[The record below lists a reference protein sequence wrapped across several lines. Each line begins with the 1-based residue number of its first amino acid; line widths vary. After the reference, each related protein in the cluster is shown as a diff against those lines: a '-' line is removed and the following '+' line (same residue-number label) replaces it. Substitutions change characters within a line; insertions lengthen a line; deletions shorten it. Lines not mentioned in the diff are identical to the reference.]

1 MSWHIYSVPC
11 DSDSDSDRDDI
22 YGDGNDIDSAH
33 DNETDDKDGDDDD
46 FQETS
51 RSSFSKPEARGTKN
65 YSGLRIQLSIN
76 QIEVNVRVFSITQ
89 AWESWKKDKCITGK
103 SEQKQKEVRKKEAN
117 VQKEDEQKRSI
128 LEEKLYY
135 KGDYIL
141 QNEKEEWLKSS
152 AVFWQSQQSVFPFL

>member
-1 MSWHIYSVPC
+1 MRIVKKKRQTHN
-11 DSDSDSDRDDI
+11 
-22 YGDGNDIDSAH
+22 GKN
-33 DNETDDKDGDDDD
+33 
-46 FQETS
+46 QS
-51 RSSFSKPEARGTKN
+51 RS
-65 YSGLRIQLSIN
+65 
-76 QIEVNVRVFSITQ
+76 
-89 AWESWKKDKCITGK
+89 KKK
-103 SEQKQKEVRKKEAN
+103 SEKKEAN